1 MHYSDRSWLGG
12 DRGRRRVEGDAML
25 GEHDVS
31 FRIDRK
37 SEANVALEA
46 RLEMFDVLSGSA
58 ELSMQQA
65 PGYSDRLIKTVKTIS
80 EPQVEIKR
88 HTSVC

>member
-1 MHYSDRSWLGG
+1 
-12 DRGRRRVEGDAML
+12 ML

-65 PGYSDRLIKTVKTIS
+65 PGYSYRFTKAV
-80 EPQVEIKR
+80 EPIGKP
-88 HTSVC
+88 